1 MKGGRRSSSGQAP
14 TFPRLF
20 EFMARKS
27 IKEKESSLY
36 KYVVFTLTSLCLFTI
51 AILVIFVVTGGSEP
65 SALIACFFGTFGG
78 ELFMCA
84 MIKRLKLKTE
94 KGDKDE

>member
-1 MKGGRRSSSGQAP
+1 MV
-14 TFPRLF
+14 
-20 EFMARKS
+20 RKS
-27 IKEKESSLY
+27 IKKKESSLY
-36 KYVVFTLTSLCLFTI
+36 KYVVFSLTSLCLFTI